1 VIPLINYLI
10 LSSVLFAIGA
20 YGVITKRNAVR
31 VLMAIEIMMNAAIIN
46 LVAFSVYMPF
56 KNITGQVFALFAI
69 AIAAAEAVL
78 GLAIFILIFRLHGT
92 IDINEIRRLKG

>member
-1 VIPLINYLI
+1 MIPLIFYLVLSCI
-10 LSSVLFAIGA
+10 LFTIGA
-20 YGVITKRNAVR
+20 YGVLTKRNAVR
-31 VLMAIEIMMNAAIIN
+31 VLMAIEIMMNAAVIN

-69 AIAAAEAVL
+69 AIAAAEAAV
-78 GLAIFILIFRLHGT
+78 GLAIFILIFRVHKT

>member
-1 VIPLINYLI
+1 MIPLIYYLI

-20 YGVITKRNAVR
+20 YGVLTKRNAVR

-69 AIAAAEAVL
+69 AIAAAEASI
-78 GLAIFILIFRLHGT
+78 GLAIFIVIFRVHGT
-92 IDINEIRRLKG
+92 IDINKIRRLKG

>member
-1 VIPLINYLI
+1 MIPLIYYLI

-20 YGVITKRNAVR
+20 YGVLTKRNAVR

-69 AIAAAEAVL
+69 AIAAAEASI
-78 GLAIFILIFRLHGT
+78 GLAIFIVIFRVHGT
-92 IDINEIRRLKG
+92 IDISKIRRMKG